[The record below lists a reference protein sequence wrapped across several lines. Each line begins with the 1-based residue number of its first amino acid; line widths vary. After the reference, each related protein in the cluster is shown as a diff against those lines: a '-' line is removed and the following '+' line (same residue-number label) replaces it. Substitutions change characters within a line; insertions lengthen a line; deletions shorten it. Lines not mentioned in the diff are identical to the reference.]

1 LTVLL
6 YIDIL
11 IIGLEKQS
19 VTLNVNFVWLSRWS
33 TLKLGANMR
42 SRAELTTRKNDSDV
56 IGEPTGEYCDVI
68 LYFGIIDI
76 LQDYDIG
83 KKLEHAYKSFQ
94 YDSTSISA
102 VDLKQYSRRFKDFI
116 YKAFQEDN
124 VDG

>member
-1 LTVLL
+1 ML
-6 YIDIL
+6 
-11 IIGLEKQS
+11 
-19 VTLNVNFVWLSRWS
+19 
-33 TLKLGANMR
+33 

-76 LQDYDIG
+76 LEDDIG

-102 VDLKQYSRRFKDFI
+102 VDPKQYSIKHLFDLQIAACICPLFPLLLTPSL
-116 YKAFQEDN
+116 YCSCS
-124 VDG
+124 